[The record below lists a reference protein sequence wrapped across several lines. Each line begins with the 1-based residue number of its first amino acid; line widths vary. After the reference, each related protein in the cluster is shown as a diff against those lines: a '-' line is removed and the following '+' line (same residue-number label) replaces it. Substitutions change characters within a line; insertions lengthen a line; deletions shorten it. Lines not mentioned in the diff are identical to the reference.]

1 LVSDQA
7 LKRYRRVAADASA
20 GISNDTIYR
29 NFERIVSELTLS
41 GDLLDFGAGKGV
53 LTQRL
58 LSLRHFNSIAAV
70 DIMPRPDEIDA
81 SIIWHS
87 CDLNDATNIPNE
99 SFDVIVSA
107 EVIEHLEN
115 PRAIAREWFRLLR
128 PRGTLIL
135 STPNNESWRALL
147 ALILRGHF
155 VDFSDS
161 SYPAHITALV
171 RKDIERILT
180 EAGFSPPQ
188 IAFSNVG
195 GIPKL
200 PGIHWQ
206 QITRGFLKGLR
217 FSDNLF
223 AIAYKEQD
231 QSKTRDTRMLIS

>member
-1 LVSDQA
+1 MKS
-7 LKRYRRVAADASA
+7 YRQSAAEASA
-20 GISNDTIYR
+20 GISNDTIYG
-29 NFERIVSELTLS
+29 NFKRIVSELELS

-53 LTQRL
+53 LTQCL
-58 LSLRHFNSIAAV
+58 LSLSRFSSIAAI
-70 DIMPRPDEIDA
+70 DIMPRPNDLDA
-81 SIIWHS
+81 SVMWHC
-87 CDLNDATNIPNE
+87 CDLNEETNIPNE
-99 SFDVIVSA
+99 SFDIVVSA

-147 ALILRGHF
+147 ALVLRGHF
-155 VDFSDS
+155 VDFGDT

-180 EAGFSPPQ
+180 EAGFSVPQ
-188 IAFSNVG
+188 FIFSNVG

-200 PGIHWQ
+200 PNLSWQ
-206 QITRGFLKGLR
+206 KVTGGLLKGFR

-223 AIAYKEQD
+223 AVATKKDY
-231 QSKTRDTRMLIS
+231 

>member
-1 LVSDQA
+1 LVSDQS
-7 LKRYRRVAADASA
+7 LESYRRSAADASS
-20 GISNDTIYR
+20 GISNDTIYG

-58 LSLRHFNSIAAV
+58 LSLSCFDSIAAV
-70 DIMPRPDEIDA
+70 DIMPRPDDLDA
-81 SIIWHS
+81 SVIWHC
-87 CDLNDATNIPNE
+87 CDLNEATNIPNE

-135 STPNNESWRALL
+135 STPNNESCRALL
-147 ALILRGHF
+147 ALVLRGHF
-155 VDFSDS
+155 VDFGDS

-171 RKDIERILT
+171 RRDIERILV
-180 EAGFSPPQ
+180 EAGFSSPQ
-188 IAFSNVG
+188 FAFSNIG

-200 PGIHWQ
+200 PWIHWQ
-206 QITRGFLKGLR
+206 KFTAGLLKGLR

-223 AIAYKEQD
+223 AIAYKEP
-231 QSKTRDTRMLIS
+231 